1 MQWRKDGLFN
11 KWCWENWMAIYNIMK
26 SEHSLTPHT
35 NINSK
40 LFEDLNIRCETIKF
54 QEALFNLSFI
64 FLSRWQQ
71 ILTPAALNNS
81 PYLIDGNSPCQS
93 LFNSLFPRI
102 LILSSWLLIIRQYPL
117 ELSLLLNY
125 RINCIHIN

>member
-1 MQWRKDGLFN
+1 MVLAQKQKYRLMEQGRKPINPRTCGHFIFDKGGKNMQWRKDGLFN

-54 QEALFNLSFI
+54 QEENM
-64 FLSRWQQ
+64 
-71 ILTPAALNNS
+71 
-81 PYLIDGNSPCQS
+81 G
-93 LFNSLFPRI
+93 RI
-102 LILSSWLLIIRQYPL
+102 L
-117 ELSLLLNY
+117 NY
-125 RINCIHIN
+125 KS